1 MGFHN
6 AKLIQKLIEPIPI
19 IALALAALVEI
30 LFQIPSDMIIE
41 LCQAWQ
47 ITMHTVVIEVTA

>member
-6 AKLIQKLIEPIPI
+6 AELGQKLIEPIPI

-30 LFQIPSDMIIE
+30 LFQISGDMVIE

-47 ITMHTVVIEVTA
+47 ITMHTIVIEVSA